1 MAEDDDKDWPNW
13 AKSIKNWLA
22 VATGLIVAVGLLLAA
37 LGKGK
42 EAWCSLVSC
51 DQPKPNP
58 TGAPSVAPAPPK
70 ANCPT
75 SLPAYDSPEMGGG
88 HNQEEICGPN
98 RQTYEQQY
106 PGCAVSMAVSE
117 SNNKDFLGHVTYKY
131 YCTYAMNPK

>member
-1 MAEDDDKDWPNW
+1 MAEGDDKDCPNW
-13 AKSIKNWLA
+13 AKSIKSWLA

-51 DQPKPNP
+51 DQPKPGP
-58 TGAPSVAPAPPK
+58 VAPAPPK
-70 ANCPT
+70 ANCPA

-98 RQTYEQQY
+98 RKTYEQQY

-117 SNNKDFLGHVTYKY
+117 SSNKDFLGHVTYKY
-131 YCTYAMNPK
+131 HCTYAISPK